1 MAVSKPTKKKLQLK
15 KNLLNKNIFKI
26 PYKLLWV
33 VSLLIKLTLSPII
46 RFNNYLKKYFLSL
59 T

>member
-1 MAVSKPTKKKLQLK
+1 MAVSKPTKKKLKLK
-15 KNLLNKNIFKI
+15 INLLNKNIFKI

-46 RFNNYLKKYFLSL
+46 RFNK
-59 T
+59 